1 MSSITSR
8 VDALRAG
15 GVDTSAYLAFGGVAD
30 GCFSGSE
37 AAVQIRGSE
46 EPVESCSVE
55 SNEAFFGKNSQF
67 YKKVMADGNIFNP
80 FIHRRWLPAQF
91 RRIIKKVGC
100 DSINS
105 YVKTNYDWNYVIRF
119 IKEEAAKLAM
129 LEKRDPQ
136 AFAERSRFFTLRVIN
151 MILRDYKG
159 WVFKVLNDGQREL
172 RSISLDRKNSTDI
185 VGFGWVKLEH
195 IRPIKHRFDTFC
207 ESVANCNDYAQLS
220 RLLEAFDFVEL
231 SPRYKISDSFVH
243 PFVEAGA
250 YYTLKHR
257 IMFEGLSL
265 GGENVLENLKLLDK
279 RGRNEFMKLY
289 AELVA

>member
-67 YKKVMADGNIFNP
+67 YKKVMADGNIYNP
-80 FIHRRWLPAQF
+80 YIHRRWLPAQF
-91 RRIIKKVGC
+91 QRIIKKVGC
-100 DSINS
+100 DNINS

-119 IKEEAAKLAM
+119 IKEEAAKLAL

-136 AFAERSRFFTLRVIN
+136 AFVERSRFFTLRVISS
-151 MILRDYKG
+151 ILQDYKRQ
-159 WVFKVLNDGQREL
+159 VFEVLDNGERML
-172 RSISLDRKNSTDI
+172 RRISCDWKESVDI
-185 VGFGWVKLEH
+185 TGFGQVMRRH
-195 IRPIKHRFDTFC
+195 IRPIKHRFDEFC
-207 ESVANCNDYAQLS
+207 QSVEDCNDNAQLS
-220 RLLEAFDFVEL
+220 RLLEAFDFAEL
-231 SPRYKISDSFVH
+231 PSSFPVSNSFAI

-250 YYTLKHR
+250 YYTLKHK
-257 IMFEGLSL
+257 IMFESLPL
-265 GGENVLENLKLLDK
+265 GGKNVIENLRLLDK
-279 RGRNEFMKLY
+279 RGRDGFMKLY
-289 AELVA
+289 VELTV